1 MCTIC
6 IYTTVRRLIDES
18 QQFHNVKM
26 VIFAVMFLLLHF
38 FLFYT
43 YIRFGKYAKYL
54 VTTQNIIKLNRLLS
68 RLKMLFLRTI
78 RFSYIHENSSTAPY
92 HLWSIFY
99 STQQQQ
105 HGATYCTQNR
115 ERKKIWLSIRRASHF
130 HCLFSINN
138 EFKEIKITSTF
149 TWDLIMEMPVDGTIK
164 TFILFTTLASP
175 SCLVCDD
182 DGVVVFD
189 FVMTPTEHDS
199 PT

>member
-1 MCTIC
+1 M
-6 IYTTVRRLIDES
+6 YTTVRRLIDES

-26 VIFAVMFLLLHF
+26 VIFAVMFLLLRF
-38 FLFYT
+38 FFYF
-43 YIRFGKYAKYL
+43 IRTFVFGKYAKYL

-105 HGATYCTQNR
+105 HGATYCMQNR
-115 ERKKIWLSIRRASHF
+115 EEKKTLWLSIRRASHF

-149 TWDLIMEMPVDGTIK
+149 AWDLIMEMPVDGTIK
-164 TFILFTTLASP
+164 TFNLFTTLTSP

-189 FVMTPTEHDS
+189 FVMTPTELNS
-199 PT
+199 PA

>member
-1 MCTIC
+1 MREEILLISFWVFVFVLRVNCTLNSNKRKRVYNMH
-6 IYTTVRRLIDES
+6 IYNCTQTYRWIATIS
-18 QQFHNVKM
+18 QRENGYFCRYVSPSP
-26 VIFAVMFLLLHF
+26 F

-115 ERKKIWLSIRRASHF
+115 EK
-130 HCLFSINN
+130 
-138 EFKEIKITSTF
+138 
-149 TWDLIMEMPVDGTIK
+149 
-164 TFILFTTLASP
+164 TLALYSP
-175 SCLVCDD
+175 CLPFPLSSLNKQRIQRDKNNINICMR
-182 DGVVVFD
+182 FD
-189 FVMTPTEHDS
+189 YGNAS
-199 PT
+199 RRYNQNL

>member
-1 MCTIC
+1 MYTVHTVHWTVTKGSVCTIC

-18 QQFHNVKM
+18 KQFHNVKM
-26 VIFAVMFLLLHF
+26 VIFAVMFLLLLF

-78 RFSYIHENSSTAPY
+78 RFSYIYEISSPAPY

-105 HGATYCTQNR
+105 HGATYYTQNQER
-115 ERKKIWLSIRRASHF
+115 EKNAGSLFAVPPISIV
-130 HCLFSINN
+130 FSQ
-138 EFKEIKITSTF
+138 ST
-149 TWDLIMEMPVDGTIK
+149 TNSK
-164 TFILFTTLASP
+164 R
-175 SCLVCDD
+175 
-182 DGVVVFD
+182 
-189 FVMTPTEHDS
+189 
-199 PT
+199 